1 MIALKARYNNIKNWK
16 VRPWRN
22 IKQIVVKNGKLPP
35 SITFALLNQ
44 NSNKMINLILLC
56 FLAFVWFLMMWRNK
70 NPIKCQYL
78 IWHCLYCQ
86 LRNCI
91 DIELKHRRI
100 LMMESVSH
108 IICIYR
114 FCSILRL
121 NQILNI
127 LKIIWINMLCE
138 SFITR
143 QIYVNLLFGWQHF
156 SVFLSTI
163 NQ

>member
-1 MIALKARYNNIKNWK
+1 MQN
-16 VRPWRN
+16 
-22 IKQIVVKNGKLPP
+22 VVKDGKLPP
-35 SITFALLNQ
+35 QITFALLNQ
-44 NSNKMINLILLC
+44 NSNKMINLIFLC

-70 NPIKCQYL
+70 TPIKCQYL

-91 DIELKHRRI
+91 DIEVKDLRI
-100 LMMESVSH
+100 LMMESFFH
-108 IICIYR
+108 IISTSYFENR
-114 FCSILRL
+114 
-121 NQILNI
+121 NQILYI
-127 LKIIWINMLCE
+127 PKIIWINMLCE

>member
-1 MIALKARYNNIKNWK
+1 MQN
-16 VRPWRN
+16 
-22 IKQIVVKNGKLPP
+22 VVKDGKLPP
-35 SITFALLNQ
+35 QIMFALLNQ

-70 NPIKCQYL
+70 TPIKCQYL

-91 DIELKHRRI
+91 DIEVKDLRI
-100 LMMESVSH
+100 LWMESFFH
-108 IICIYR
+108 IICIYTA
-114 FCSILRL
+114 FCSILNH
-121 NQILNI
+121 NQILYI
-127 LKIIWINMLCE
+127 PKIIWINMLCE

>member
-1 MIALKARYNNIKNWK
+1 MQN
-16 VRPWRN
+16 
-22 IKQIVVKNGKLPP
+22 VVKDGKLPP
-35 SITFALLNQ
+35 QITFALLNQ
-44 NSNKMINLILLC
+44 NSNKMINLIFLC
-56 FLAFVWFLMMWRNK
+56 FLAFARFLMMWRNK
-70 NPIKCQYL
+70 TPIKCQYL

-91 DIELKHRRI
+91 DIEVKDLRI
-100 LMMESVSH
+100 LMMESFFH
-108 IICIYR
+108 IISTSYFENR
-114 FCSILRL
+114 
-121 NQILNI
+121 NQILYI
-127 LKIIWINMLCE
+127 PKIIWINMLCE